1 MELSIKEIIDYL
13 ENDKYLENDEVNYMI
28 LDRFRYD
35 IISFL
40 ENEKGDKIQRER
52 CSNK

>member
-1 MELSIKEIIDYL
+1 MELSTKEMIDYL
-13 ENDKYLENDEVNYMI
+13 ENDDYLEKDEVNYMI

-40 ENEKGDKIQRER
+40 ENEKRDKIQGKR